1 MKEERLKKEKQD
13 MLGFYDYTVV
23 LTYISLAVSVFGMT
37 RALEG
42 DFKVAILCLAL
53 SGLCDMFDGKI
64 ARTKKNR
71 TEDEKKFGIQIDS
84 LCDVVCFG
92 VFPAMIC
99 YCLGMNH
106 IPGVII
112 LCLYCVASVIRLGY
126 FNVMEEKRQNETSEL
141 RHYYQGLP
149 ITSMAIILPFLY
161 LLRRGCGKNFLLV
174 IHVAVVVVGAMMVG
188 KITNLKPGACE
199 VKKGEE
205 KGYFEFGGSTIV
217 LLLQHGKVRLDSDLI
232 ENSENGYETIVRM
245 GERIGKCKLPKRA

>member
-126 FNVMEEKRQNETSEL
+126 FNVMEEKRQDETSEN
-141 RHYYQGLP
+141 RRYYQGLP
-149 ITSMAIILPFLY
+149 ITSMSVALPLLFVFAPLCRGYFLIW
-161 LLRRGCGKNFLLV
+161 LHLLV
-174 IHVAVVVVGAMMVG
+174 LAVGVLFITDFRFRKPTNKELAVLVAVVGVAVLRGLL
-188 KITNLKPGACE
+188 IW
-199 VKKGEE
+199 KG
-205 KGYFEFGGSTIV
+205 GRTI
-217 LLLQHGKVRLDSDLI
+217 
-232 ENSENGYETIVRM
+232 
-245 GERIGKCKLPKRA
+245 